1 MSDPAAP
8 KPPSA
13 WWSLAVTT
21 AIQAMVSMALL
32 TLPAMAP
39 VAAQGWACRPR
50 WWVPTWRCAIW
61 RPCCPA

>member
-39 VAAQGWACRPR
+39 VAAQGLG
-50 WWVPTWRCAIW
+50 VP
-61 RPCCPA
+61 PALVGAYVALCYPHGY